1 MSQEQQDEKI
11 TRAMV
16 VFAHPDDA
24 EFGCGGT
31 VANWVSEG
39 IEVVYVVATDGSK
52 GSPDPAMSPERL
64 IALRRQEQR
73 KAADVLG
80 VKDIVFLGYP
90 DGYLEHTLALRK
102 DIARTIRQFRP
113 QRLITMTPYRSFSIN
128 SYLNHPD
135 HLAVGDAALAAVYP
149 TARDRL
155 TFPELLAE
163 GLEPYAVREVYVTG
177 TDTPDT
183 WIDITQT
190 LDRKIE
196 ALLQHSSQIR
206 SPEMLDWVRT
216 RASETAQGH
225 DMQYAESFKKFTL
238 G

>member
-1 MSQEQQDEKI
+1 MSQEQQSEKI
-11 TRAMV
+11 TRAMA

-31 VANWVSEG
+31 VAKWVSEG

-52 GSPDPAMSPERL
+52 GSADPAMSPEQL
-64 IALRRQEQR
+64 IAMRRQEQR

-102 DIARTIRQFRP
+102 DIARAIRQFRP
-113 QRLITMTPYRSFSIN
+113 QRLIAMTPYRSFSIN

-135 HLAVGDAALAAVYP
+135 HLAVGDATLAAVYP

-163 GLEPYAVREVYVTG
+163 GLEPYAVHEVYVTG

-183 WIDITQT
+183 WVDITET
-190 LDRKIE
+190 LDKKIE
-196 ALLQHSSQIR
+196 ALLQHTSQIR
-206 SPEMLDWVRT
+206 LPEVLDRIRT
-216 RASETAQGH
+216 RATETAQGH

-238 G
+238 S

>member
-1 MSQEQQDEKI
+1 MSQELHEKVD
-11 TRAMV
+11 RAMV

-24 EFGCGGT
+24 EFSCGGT
-31 VANWVSEG
+31 VARWVTEG
-39 IEVVYVVATDGSK
+39 IEFVYVVATDGSK
-52 GSPDPAMSPERL
+52 GSADPAMSPEQL

-73 KAADVLG
+73 GAADVLG

-102 DIARTIRQFRP
+102 DIARAIRQFRP
-113 QRLITMTPYRSFSIN
+113 ERLITMTPYRSFSIN

-206 SPEMLDWVRT
+206 SPEMLDRVRT
-216 RASETAQGH
+216 RAMEAAQGH